1 MKYFKRTYLE
11 ISFFLLG
18 LVALIFLA
26 FQWAVFND
34 IFTIKNVE
42 ISGTQYF
49 DDSSL
54 DSYKNEIKDNH
65 IMFFDLKSYKN
76 QIESLAYVRD
86 CKISRTFPKTV
97 NIVIYEREPLA
108 MIINST
114 DLIMLDVD
122 GICLPIEDNSTISL
136 PILSNFKTNKELY
149 PSGEKT
155 KSSNVIKSID
165 IIKYSKRNFN
175 RLYEDISEFVFN
187 DSNEYE
193 IILKNGNTKI
203 LLGAN
208 NVFKKIDYLKAFE
221 DTLPKDKNFNVY
233 KYIDLRYKDQIV
245 VRERRV

>member
-1 MKYFKRTYLE
+1 MKYFKRIYLE
-11 ISFFLLG
+11 ITFFILG
-18 LVALIFLA
+18 IGALIFLSV
-26 FQWAVFND
+26 QWAVFNE
-34 IFTIKNVE
+34 IFMIKNVQ
-42 ISGTQYF
+42 INGAQYF
-49 DDSSL
+49 DDISL

-65 IMFFDLKSYKN
+65 IIFFDLKTYKN

-86 CKISRTFPKTV
+86 CKISRTFPETV

-108 MIINST
+108 IINST

-122 GICLPIEDNSTISL
+122 GICLPVEEYGTISL
-136 PILSNFKTNKELY
+136 PILSNFKTNEELY
-149 PSGEKT
+149 PAGEKT

-208 NVFKKIDYLKAFE
+208 NIFKKIDYLKAFDE
-221 DTLPKDKNFNVY
+221 ALPDNKNFNVY

>member
-1 MKYFKRTYLE
+1 MRYFQKTYLE
-11 ISFFLLG
+11 ILLFFISLCTM
-18 LVALIFLA
+18 IFLA
-26 FQWAVFND
+26 VQWAKFND
-34 IFTIKNVE
+34 VFMIKNVE
-42 ISGTQYF
+42 INGVQYF

-54 DSYKNEIKDNH
+54 ASYKNDIKGNH
-65 IMFFDLKSYKN
+65 IMFFDLKSYKD
-76 QIESLAYVRD
+76 QIESVAYVKD
-86 CKISRTFPKTV
+86 CKISRTFPETI

-108 MIINST
+108 IINST

-122 GICLPIEDNSTISL
+122 GICLPVEEYGTISL
-136 PILSNFKTNKELY
+136 PILSNFKTNEELY

-165 IIKYSKRNFN
+165 VIKYSKRNFN

-193 IILKNGNTKI
+193 IILKNGKTKI
-203 LLGAN
+203 LLGSN
-208 NVFKKIDYLKAFE
+208 NILKKIDYLKAF
-221 DTLPKDKNFNVY
+221 DNALPADKDFNIY

>member
-11 ISFFLLG
+11 IPFFLLG
-18 LVALIFLA
+18 ISTLIFLA
-26 FQWAVFND
+26 VQWAVFND
-34 IFTIKNVE
+34 MFTIKNVE
-42 ISGTQYF
+42 ISGVQYF

-76 QIESLAYVRD
+76 QIESIAYVRS
-86 CKISRTFPKTV
+86 CKISRTFPETI
-97 NIVIYEREPLA
+97 NIVIYEREPIA
-108 MIINST
+108 IINST
-114 DLIMLDVD
+114 DLIVLDID
-122 GICLPIEDNSTISL
+122 GICLPVEEYGTISL
-136 PILSNFKTNKELY
+136 PILSNFKTNEELY
-149 PSGEKT
+149 PSGAKT
-155 KSSNVIKSID
+155 KSSNVIKYVD

-221 DTLPKDKNFNVY
+221 DTLPDDKNFNVY